1 MPGLSQIA
9 QSKLQVVVGKAL
21 KNTKNRPF
29 RLARAL
35 HYPLA
40 GQ

>member
-1 MPGLSQIA
+1 MLGFSQIA
-9 QSKLQVVVGKAL
+9 QSKLQAVVGKAL

-35 HYPLA
+35 HYHLT